1 MRLTTNITFDS
12 CIKENG
18 KYLYEIHIDNPLL
31 SDITFKF
38 RTNFYINDDY
48 KIEIHISDIL
58 YDRDNI
64 DGVMTDI
71 QRVWIGGRYLDSNR
85 FSARC
90 VQIGTGKKAMTL
102 VRQFPAEMVYWYNK
116 RPEEKFGAIEL
127 VMTNKKEFGFLVE
140 IIPVG
145 FVRI

>member
-1 MRLTTNITFDS
+1 MRLTNNITFAS

-48 KIEIHISDIL
+48 EIEIHISDIL
-58 YDRDNI
+58 YNSGNI

-71 QRVWIGGRYLDSNR
+71 QRVWIEGRYLDSNR

-90 VQIGTGKKAMTL
+90 AQIGTGKKAMTL

-127 VMTNKKEFGFLVE
+127 IMINKKEFCSLSE
-140 IIPVG
+140 IIPIG

>member
-18 KYLYEIHIDNPLL
+18 TYLYEIHIDNPLL

-38 RTNFYINDDY
+38 RTSFYINDDY

-71 QRVWIGGRYLDSNR
+71 QRVWIEGRYLDSNR

-90 VQIGTGKKAMTL
+90 AQIGTGKKAMTL

>member
-38 RTNFYINDDY
+38 RTSFYINDDY

-71 QRVWIGGRYLDSNR
+71 QRVWIEGRYLDSNR

-90 VQIGTGKKAMTL
+90 AQIGTGKKAMTL

-127 VMTNKKEFGFLVE
+127 IMINKKEFCSLAE
-140 IIPVG
+140 IIPIG

>member
-38 RTNFYINDDY
+38 RTSFYINDDY

-71 QRVWIGGRYLDSNR
+71 QRVWIEGRYLDSNR
-85 FSARC
+85 FSAS
-90 VQIGTGKKAMTL
+90 
-102 VRQFPAEMVYWYNK
+102 EMVYWYNK

-127 VMTNKKEFGFLVE
+127 IMTNKKEFGFLVE
-140 IIPVG
+140 IIPIG